1 MARYYRLHLGSFLA
15 IEFAIEMGMYEERYD
30 DNNNNNKFESV
41 IELYE
46 AGCADY
52 LFNFVMDIDSNKRE
66 ERLVTP
72 TLMDF
77 DDDKYEDR
85 VLRRKVLGIHVFGDE
100 KISLWKRWGDPYD
113 RLMDMNGNQSSNITM
128 AVTPFSNSLAI
139 I

>member
-1 MARYYRLHLGSFLA
+1 LA

-30 DNNNNNKFESV
+30 DNNNNKFESV

-46 AGCADY
+46 AGCADCV
-52 LFNFVMDIDSNKRE
+52 FNFVMDIESNKRE

-72 TLMDF
+72 ILMDF
-77 DDDKYEDR
+77 DDDKYHDR

-100 KISLWKRWGDPYD
+100 KISLWKRWGDSYD

-128 AVTPFSNSLAI
+128 EVTPFSNSLAI